1 MDDVTR
7 AAASIRATE
16 DRVAE
21 RLARTGPVVGRA
33 TSGDGE
39 VVVEVVPGGGLR
51 DVQLGPAALRMNTD
65 ALAREILALAGRA
78 ERLAGARL
86 HHAVG
91 AALDAS
97 AQKEL
102 VSLGIERA
110 DDEDEDEAGPLLR
123 RPL

>member
-7 AAASIRATE
+7 AAAGIRATE
-16 DRVAE
+16 DRVAD
-21 RLARTGPVVGRA
+21 RLARTGPILGRA

-39 VVVEVVPGGGLR
+39 VVVEVVPGGGLH
-51 DVQLGPAALRMNTD
+51 DVRLGPAALRMNTD

-78 ERLAGARL
+78 ERAAGGRL

-91 AALDAS
+91 AVLDAS
-97 AQKEL
+97 ARNEL

-110 DDEDEDEAGPLLR
+110 DDEDDDEAGPLLR